1 MTTIAFDLPEPQ
13 RVRLVIYDLKGRLIK
28 ELVSESMEAGRHS
41 VVWNGTD
48 RANRRVASGVYFY
61 QIQAGPLNDTQ
72 RMLLVK

>member
-1 MTTIAFDLPEPQ
+1 
-13 RVRLVIYDLKGRLIK
+13 LIK